1 MFALCDGSQE
11 GQFKNVHKTLNIMMS
26 ELFYAFF
33 NIFKNWKALCI
44 IFFFFYSQFLY
55 MYDVWGIFTI
65 YMGKNNVDHIYV
77 FLLKEWE
84 KKIVKI
90 KNCVIKLC
98 NKMNVKY
105 DKTFFTK
112 VLRIKNNSFN
122 GEIPFAEKFT
132 QLNDQFLPLF
142 IFFFELTLS
151 WKFFFST

>member
-1 MFALCDGSQE
+1 
-11 GQFKNVHKTLNIMMS
+11 
-26 ELFYAFF
+26 
-33 NIFKNWKALCI
+33 
-44 IFFFFYSQFLY
+44 
-55 MYDVWGIFTI
+55 
-65 YMGKNNVDHIYV
+65 
-77 FLLKEWE
+77 
-84 KKIVKI
+84 
-90 KNCVIKLC
+90 
-98 NKMNVKY
+98 MNVKY